1 MSPIQNESFD
11 SSKTQEKIAAE
22 ISDILRQDYED
33 SGAAIKRIERKSG
46 LSHHAV
52 RNWYDGCRVPGLEN
66 FMLLTGASPKL
77 IEWFLRRTGHD
88 GLADIMQAQRQA
100 AKTDGI
106 PAGFDPFRLIFETE
120 SSDALLKKMQKLTL
134 RQLWFYAKIKQGD
147 KLQAHDLVFVFGI
160 GRATAYRDI
169 DGLLKCGLL
178 CRAGTGREEYYAA
191 L

>member
-1 MSPIQNESFD
+1 MSPTQNESFD

-22 ISDILRQDYED
+22 ISNILRQDYED

-66 FMLLTGASPKL
+66 FMLLTEASPKL
-77 IEWFLRRTGHD
+77 VEWFLRRTGHD

-100 AKTDGI
+100 AKNDKI

-120 SSDALLKKMQKLTL
+120 SSDALLRKMQKLTL

-147 KLQAHDLVFVFGI
+147 KLQAHDLVYVFGI

-178 CRAGTGREEYYAA
+178 CRTGSGRDEYCAV

>member
-11 SSKTQEKIAAE
+11 SFKTQEKIAAE
-22 ISDILRQDYED
+22 IANILRQDYED

-52 RNWYDGCRVPGLEN
+52 RNWYDGCRAPGLGN
-66 FMLLTGASPKL
+66 FMQLTKASPKL
-77 IEWFLRRTGHD
+77 VEWFLRRTGHD
-88 GLADIMQAQRQA
+88 GLADIMQAQKQA
-100 AKTDGI
+100 ARTDEI
-106 PAGFDPFRLIFETE
+106 PGDFDPLCLIFETE
-120 SSDALLKKMQKLTL
+120 NSNTLLRKMQKLTL
-134 RQLWFYAKIKQGD
+134 RQLWFYTKIKQGH
-147 KLQAHDLVFVFGI
+147 KLQAHDLVYIFGL

-178 CRAGTGREEYYAA
+178 CRAGKKPDEYYMV

>member
-11 SSKTQEKIAAE
+11 SSKTQGKIAAE
-22 ISDILRQDYED
+22 ISNILRQDYED

-46 LSHHAV
+46 LSRHAV
-52 RNWYDGCRVPGLEN
+52 RNWYEGCRVPSLEN
-66 FMLLTGASPKL
+66 FMLLTEASPKL
-77 IEWFLRRTGHD
+77 VEWFLRRTGHD

-100 AKTDGI
+100 VKTDEI
-106 PAGFDPFRLIFETE
+106 PAGFDPFCLIFETE
-120 SSDALLKKMQKLTL
+120 SSAAMLRKMQKLTL
-134 RQLWFYAKIKQGD
+134 RQLWFYTKIKQGH
-147 KLQAHDLVFVFGI
+147 KQQAHDLVSVFGI

-178 CRAGTGREEYYAA
+178 CRAGMGRDEYYAV